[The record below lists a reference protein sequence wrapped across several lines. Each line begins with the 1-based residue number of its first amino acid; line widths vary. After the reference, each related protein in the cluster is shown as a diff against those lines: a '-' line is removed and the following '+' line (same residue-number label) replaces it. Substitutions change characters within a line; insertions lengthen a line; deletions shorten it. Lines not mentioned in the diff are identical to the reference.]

1 MNEFLLVLAGGAVS
15 LVTSATVT
23 WLQGR
28 YARRAETRSASRTAT
43 RQLTSLLI
51 AQRDAPEGTPSTTAL
66 AEAELL
72 AATITARRPREAV
85 QEVIRLLRECDL
97 PELEQLSGVPAAR
110 ARQILCDHGLAVLGA
125 HLRGDRLPQAP
136 ETVRSMRS
144 VENEALNIRAGVVS
158 SAPRLAEDT
167 NGFLPPEPAEEPPAA
182 DTAEVPTRK
191 VRSRPRSTRKS
202 TAKDTKDSDP
212 LD

>member
-1 MNEFLLVLAGGAVS
+1 MNDFLLVLAGGAVS

-28 YARRAETRSASRTAT
+28 YARRAEARAASRTAT

-51 AQRDAPEGTPSTTAL
+51 AQRDAPESASSRTAL

-85 QEVIRLLRECDL
+85 QEVIRLLSESSL

-125 HLRGDRLPQAP
+125 HLRGDRLPQPP
-136 ETVRSMRS
+136 ETLRDMRS
-144 VENEALNIRAGVVS
+144 VENEALNIRAGGAAS
-158 SAPRLAEDT
+158 SEDES
-167 NGFLPPEPAEEPPAA
+167 NGFLPPEDPLSAGAPEIPS
-182 DTAEVPTRK
+182 RK
-191 VRSRPRSTRKS
+191 VRSRPRTTRKS
-202 TAKDTKDSDP
+202 TAKSPDL

>member
-28 YARRAETRSASRTAT
+28 YARKAETRAASHTAT
-43 RQLTSLLI
+43 RQLTRLLI
-51 AQRDAPEGTPSTTAL
+51 AQRDAAEEAPSTAAL

-85 QEVIRLLRECDL
+85 QEVIRLLRECTM
-97 PELEQLSGVPAAR
+97 PELEQLSGVPAQQ
-110 ARQILCDHGLAVLGA
+110 ARQLLCDYGLAVLGA
-125 HLRGDRLPQAP
+125 HLRGDRLPQPP
-136 ETVRSMRS
+136 ETVRNIRR
-144 VENEALNIRAGVVS
+144 VEEEALKIRAGGVS
-158 SAPRLAEDT
+158 EASAESAESGAD
-167 NGFLPPEPAEEPPAA
+167 EPPAE
-182 DTAEVPTRK
+182 TAPKITSRK
-191 VRSRPRSTRKS
+191 VRTKPRTTRR
-202 TAKDTKDSDP
+202 AAEADP